1 MPKRPPPPSSLPD
14 RIRDAAG
21 AAPPT
26 LPPDQEARYLFALD
40 LATDGDW
47 ILDFAREPGLGTA
60 LLASRAGSAGYVVGL
75 CPSRAAQSLC
85 RSTVALPNVEFR
97 TGDVGKSAFEG
108 GKFDLVCAFGILGNA
123 RDPGRFLAGLSRA
136 LKPDGSLLLSV
147 PDRIIPGM
155 RPQDTRE
162 GCSLMELDR
171 LLRPAFPF
179 VRYWGQRI
187 RARNRF
193 SIALGRSWC
202 RRLLR
207 FPDFNGIPTDP
218 ALFRRMES
226 PRHWQ
231 CDHFL
236 ALCRKSGAP
245 QPFPGA

>member
-1 MPKRPPPPSSLPD
+1 MPRRPPPPSSLPG

-21 AAPPT
+21 AGLTA

-40 LATDGDW
+40 LVTDGDW
-47 ILDFAREPGLGTA
+47 ILDFACEPGLGSA

-75 CPSRAAQSLC
+75 CPSRTAQSLC
-85 RSTVALPNVEFR
+85 RSAVTLSNVEFR
-97 TGDVGKSAFEG
+97 TGDVGKSAFEN

-123 RDPGRFLAGLSRA
+123 REPGRFLAGMSRA

-155 RPQDTRE
+155 RPQGTRE
-162 GCSLMELDR
+162 GYSLLELDR

-187 RARNRF
+187 RARGRF

-207 FPDFNGIPTDP
+207 FPDFNGIPTDED
-218 ALFRRMES
+218 LFRRMES

-236 ALCRKSGAP
+236 ALCRKSRTPRPSQGA
-245 QPFPGA
+245 